1 MKVSEL
7 TCPNCG
13 ELADECECEKRPV
26 KVNNSNRVSNKR
38 MQKEKDG

>member
-7 TCPNCG
+7 TCPSCG
-13 ELADECECEKRPV
+13 ELPDECECEKRPV
-26 KVNNSNRVSNKR
+26 KGNFKKTNKR